1 MRYTLSVLTAAGL
14 LALGQPAWSEP
25 LDRELLQRV
34 RLATLAWPGTEA
46 LHAQALQA
54 SAPAAPLSA
63 PMAAANSA
71 AATPATGRALSLNRM
86 QAATQQLLQ
95 QHYASSLQAL
105 ALPPTRVARH
115 WLQPDTLA
123 YAHPVSLA
131 LDAAMVARWADARLA
146 AAQQILNPTT

>member
-34 RLATLAWPGTEA
+34 RLAALAWPGTEA

-54 SAPAAPLSA
+54 SAPAAALTT
-63 PMAAANSA
+63 PMAAANST
-71 AATPATGRALSLNRM
+71 AATPRATRSLPLNRM

-123 YAHPVSLA
+123 QAQPARLA
-131 LDAAMVARWADARLA
+131 LDATMVARWADAGLA
-146 AAQQILNPTT
+146 AAQHIFNQSA

>member
-34 RLATLAWPGTEA
+34 RLAALAWPGTEA
-46 LHAQALQA
+46 LQA
-54 SAPAAPLSA
+54 SAPAAALTT
-63 PMAAANSA
+63 PMAAANST
-71 AATPATGRALSLNRM
+71 AATPRATRSLPLNRM

-123 YAHPVSLA
+123 QAQPARLA
-131 LDAAMVARWADARLA
+131 LDATMVARWADAGLA
-146 AAQQILNPTT
+146 AAQHIFNQSA